1 VENYFSFDIYFVRIE
16 EGRETRFCRAIAGNG
31 RFGLPDKHNV
41 NMNNMII
48 LICVI
53 ANV

>member
-1 VENYFSFDIYFVRIE
+1 MVSEE
-16 EGRETRFCRAIAGNG
+16 EGRRLGFASLGNG

-48 LICVI
+48 LIWVM